1 LDSCLP
7 SLTARRG
14 SAAGLL
20 IEKCKQ
26 KAKMPEMA
34 FSVHIKRLVMD
45 AIDQRDE
52 SRGQAALWLIAAG
65 ALAGALAGYVL
76 RTPRGRRAF
85 DEVIGMLDDFSTS
98 AARFSEACTRAQHSV
113 AESWNAVT
121 GGIASKSI
129 RTR

>member
-1 LDSCLP
+1 V
-7 SLTARRG
+7 
-14 SAAGLL
+14 AGLL
-20 IEKCKQ
+20 SEKCKQ

-65 ALAGALAGYVL
+65 AALAGYVL

-113 AESWNAVT
+113 SESWNAVT